1 MTIEEKYQHWLHHPH
16 MTEDLKKEL
25 ENMDE
30 TTKNDAF
37 YTDVEFGTAG
47 MRGVLGA
54 GTNRLNIFTITKAN
68 EGFARYIEDHGEEA
82 KKRGVAISHD
92 NRYYSREFAEASAK
106 LLAMHG
112 ITSYLFDALRPT
124 PELSYAVRHLN
135 CFGGIMVTA
144 SHNPKEYNGYKL
156 YDENGCQLV
165 PELVEGVI
173 NHVNEIKD
181 ELDLKIKVSPEQEK
195 LIHVI
200 SADVDEPYYK
210 DILSI
215 QLHPELDKKDFR
227 IVFTPQC
234 GTANVPMHELFK
246 RMGYDVVY
254 VEEQCAPD
262 PAFSTTIIPNPE
274 SPDAYVLALDYAR
287 KCDADIV
294 LTTDPDADR
303 LGVGC
308 RKGDDYVLL
317 TGNQGGSVLLEYV
330 FSQRLALGKM
340 PENPVMFNTVVTSDL
355 GEAIAKHYGVET
367 EKTLTGFK
375 FIGDKIFKYEKNH
388 EKNFVF
394 GYEESYGY
402 LLAPFVRDKDSMQSC
417 TMLAECA
424 NFYKKQ
430 GKTLLDV
437 LHELY
442 NTYGWYNETQQSIGF
457 VGSKGAE
464 DMANMLAKLRA
475 DSPKV
480 IGGAKVV
487 KTEDYQAQTV
497 VCGNEQA
504 ELKGFPKSNVLK
516 YYLEDG
522 SWIAVR
528 PSGTEPK
535 CKFYYCVK
543 GANEE
548 DVMKKTDL
556 YQNAM
561 KELIK

>member
-1 MTIEEKYQHWLHHPH
+1 MLDVERNSYEGKLCRIDATIVCEKESHKG
-16 MTEDLKKEL
+16 MIIGKGGNMLKKIGSL
-25 ENMDE
+25 
-30 TTKNDAF
+30 
-37 YTDVEFGTAG
+37 
-47 MRGVLGA
+47 
-54 GTNRLNIFTITKAN
+54 
-68 EGFARYIEDHGEEA
+68 ARPEIED
-82 KKRGVAISHD
+82 
-92 NRYYSREFAEASAK
+92 
-106 LLAMHG
+106 M
-112 ITSYLFDALRPT
+112 
-124 PELSYAVRHLN
+124 
-135 CFGGIMVTA
+135 
-144 SHNPKEYNGYKL
+144 
-156 YDENGCQLV
+156 
-165 PELVEGVI
+165 
-173 NHVNEIKD
+173 
-181 ELDLKIKVSPEQEK
+181 LDLKIDVTDEQRK
-195 LIHVI
+195 LIHEI

-215 QLHPELDKKDFR
+215 QLHPELDKKNFR

-234 GTANVPMHELFK
+234 GTANVPMRELFK

-262 PAFSTTIIPNPE
+262 PAFSTTITPNPE
-274 SPDAYVLALDYAR
+274 LPDAYVLALEYAR
-287 KCDADIV
+287 KCNADIV

-308 RKGDDYVLL
+308 RQGDDYVLL

-330 FSQRLALGKM
+330 FSQRLALNKM

-388 EKNFVF
+388 AKNFVF

-442 NTYGWYNETQQSIGF
+442 NRYGWYNETQQSIGF
-457 VGSKGAE
+457 VGSQGAE
-464 DMANMLAKLRA
+464 DMAKMLAKLRA
-475 DSPKV
+475 DAPKS
-480 IGGAKVV
+480 IGGIAVA
-487 KTEDYQAQTV
+487 KTEDYQVQKV
-497 VCGNEQA
+497 WENGEEK
-504 ELKGFPKSNVLK
+504 ELTGFPKSNVLK

-535 CKFYYCVK
+535 CKFYYCIK
-543 GANEE
+543 GSDEK
-548 DVMKKTDL
+548 DVHDKTAL
-556 YQNAM
+556 LQSAM